1 MIQKYKQNMDEFM
14 IQVPTQ
20 IFFGKTALNDLAESI
35 KQFGDR
41 VILVYG
47 GGSIKKIGLYD
58 QVIKILDEAG
68 IFHCEIGGVQ
78 PNPRV
83 SLIEEAIQIA
93 RENKVDV
100 VLPVG
105 GGSVIDTAKGIAGG
119 YYYEG
124 NFWDLA
130 GKNITHDHVLPVITI
145 LTLPATGS
153 EMATGCTLVND
164 HVTPHIKM
172 GFHGPYIRPRVSF
185 ENPEYTYSLP
195 KKQTASGVMDI
206 MSHIFESYFSNEKR
220 AYMQART
227 AEGMLRTLIK
237 YTPIAFAEPDNYEA
251 RANIMYCSSWG
262 NNGLIVKGNFVS
274 WIVHGLE
281 NPINERYNTVHGD
294 GLAVLTPAWMRWAKK
309 PENLYRYADLA
320 VNVFGLDKNL
330 PEEELADLA
339 IEKVQDFIQNV
350 LGLPKNLRELG
361 VQKEDI
367 PKMAQVFSL
376 PGKIEYQS
384 EAFVPISVD
393 GAIEIYNMA
402 Y

>member
-1 MIQKYKQNMDEFM
+1 
-14 IQVPTQ
+14 
-20 IFFGKTALNDLAESI
+20 
-35 KQFGDR
+35 
-41 VILVYG
+41 
-47 GGSIKKIGLYD
+47 
-58 QVIKILDEAG
+58 
-68 IFHCEIGGVQ
+68 
-78 PNPRV
+78 
-83 SLIEEAIQIA
+83 
-93 RENKVDV
+93 
-100 VLPVG
+100 
-105 GGSVIDTAKGIAGG
+105 
-119 YYYEG
+119 
-124 NFWDLA
+124 
-130 GKNITHDHVLPVITI
+130 
-145 LTLPATGS
+145 
-153 EMATGCTLVND
+153 
-164 HVTPHIKM
+164 
-172 GFHGPYIRPRVSF
+172 
-185 ENPEYTYSLP
+185 
-195 KKQTASGVMDI
+195 
-206 MSHIFESYFSNEKR
+206 
-220 AYMQART
+220 
-227 AEGMLRTLIK
+227 
-237 YTPIAFAEPDNYEA
+237 
-251 RANIMYCSSWG
+251 MYCSSWG

-274 WIVHGLE
+274 WSVHGLE